1 MQFLTS
7 DICMNRIALFSSFT
21 RLGLSIL
28 LVLSAA
34 LGGRS
39 EAAQT
44 QAASASDAARS
55 ADAHEGAVSTG
66 SNPRS
71 WIGVPHVWGRIT
83 SQELG
88 VVINQDDPY
97 SVEVGEHYIRARK
110 IPSSRVLRLRLPLKP
125 VLARQEFQSLRSQ
138 IDGFFGAGTQAL
150 ALVWRQPHAV
160 ECHSITG
167 ALAMGFDPALCERT
181 CAASKP
187 SRYFASASTR
197 PMSDFG
203 MRLSMLL
210 AAPDV
215 AQGKALINRGVL
227 SDGSLARREQPLVN
241 VHFVSTSDAV
251 RSVRRQLFPPSGPM
265 KALGIHVHL
274 DQVDALRNVDRVL
287 MYLTGR
293 ANIEGLESVGF
304 LPGALADH
312 LTSFGGMLD
321 KSHGQ
326 MTTMSW
332 IQAGATATH
341 GTVSEPCA
349 HLQKF
354 PHPQVLLLFYAQ
366 GASALEAYW
375 KSVAWPRQSLF
386 VGEPLA
392 APFAR

>member
-1 MQFLTS
+1 
-7 DICMNRIALFSSFT
+7 MNRIALFSTFT
-21 RLGLSIL
+21 RLGLSAF
-28 LVLSAA
+28 LVLCAMHGGMSA
-34 LGGRS
+34 
-39 EAAQT
+39 AAQT
-44 QAASASDAARS
+44 AAASDAPRS
-55 ADAHEGAVSTG
+55 SDSHEVGATTG
-66 SNPRS
+66 TKAPS
-71 WIGVPHVWGRIT
+71 WIGVPHVWSRIT
-83 SQELG
+83 AQELG

-97 SVEVGEHYIRARK
+97 SVEVGEHYVRARK
-110 IPSSRVLRLRLPLKP
+110 IPASQVLKLRLPLKST
-125 VLARQEFQSLRSQ
+125 LDRQEFQALRRQ
-138 IDGFFGAGTQAL
+138 IDGFFGARTQGL

-167 ALAMGFDPALCERT
+167 ALAMGFDPALCEQT

-215 AQGKALINRGVL
+215 AQGKALIDRGVL
-227 SDGSLARREQPLVN
+227 SDGSLTRRDQPLVN

-251 RSVRRQLFPPSGPM
+251 RSVRRQLFPPAGPM
-265 KALGIHVHL
+265 KASGIHVRL

-293 ANIEGLESVGF
+293 ANIEGLDTVGF

-312 LTSFGGMLD
+312 LTSFGGRLD

-332 IQAGATATH
+332 IQAGATASH

-366 GASALEAYW
+366 GASAMEAYW